1 MDIFRQ
7 SDMRHA
13 GGRAEP
19 RRQAGSGCHAGGAVA
34 GAVAANMFTFAGDS
48 SLSEDGKT
56 KVRGTSPA
64 PAARRPRAIARRQL
78 ST

>member
-7 SDMRHA
+7 SDMACRGPSGTLSKKA
-13 GGRAEP
+13 GR
-19 RRQAGSGCHAGGAVA
+19 GSGCHAEEEQEQ
-34 GAVAANMFTFAGDS
+34 AANMFTFAGDS
-48 SLSEDGKT
+48 SLSGGKT
-56 KVRGTSPA
+56 KARGTSPA